1 MLQVPCFNCLSFDPF
16 CLFQDYLRRTR
27 VLHDNGI
34 QVNGSFVLGFD
45 HDGPDVFER
54 TVEWVEKAKL
64 ECATFH
70 IMTPYPGTPLFR
82 QMESEGRLLH
92 RDWSRY
98 DTAHCVYQPRHM
110 TLEQLEAG
118 YQWCYKTLFSHG
130 AIWRR
135 RPEDWSAVPSYL
147 AASYLYK
154 RANPLW
160 YALIR
165 QRWVN
170 RVWSPLITFN
180 RDRHLKFCQRLE
192 TQPNVGVCRAE
203 SVVTAG
209 V

>member
-1 MLQVPCFNCLSFDPF
+1 
-16 CLFQDYLRRTR
+16 
-27 VLHDNGI
+27 
-34 QVNGSFVLGFD
+34 
-45 HDGPDVFER
+45 
-54 TVEWVEKAKL
+54 
-64 ECATFH
+64 
-70 IMTPYPGTPLFR
+70 MTP
-82 QMESEGRLLH
+82 
-92 RDWSRY
+92 
-98 DTAHCVYQPRHM
+98 
-110 TLEQLEAG
+110 EQLEAG

-130 AIWRR
+130 SIWRR

-170 RVWSPLITFN
+170 RMWSPLITLN
-180 RDRHLKFCQRLE
+180 RDRHLKFRKRLE
-192 TQPNVGVCRAE
+192 TQSVVGVCRAD